1 MAIRKFKDIID
12 NKGYRISSADRQIF
26 EQGNLQSF
34 FGLGEQDAIEFIV
47 YDANDNQLPQGQLGE
62 SVRYVTLSTENIKD
76 YILLPEGTI
85 FQKYQFPKEYFVDVE
100 RLLNEAGYKNGI
112 FKTQITLLNKR
123 VGTEQKFNKLWINE
137 ISPSRNEIRLLPLDR
152 GVELNPEL
160 LERFS
165 LMLRDGNFRDDTIY
179 FMFQFIEKIKPQ
191 EISSFIISK
200 YSEKFLKRL
209 KTEFNIPD
217 FEVFSTT
224 IYNKFVESA
233 AYEFTNKISNIRD
246 ARYGQLKSTKIGI
259 ELTKSEIVDICKRLL
274 ASTVDYYLSFPNVK
288 TTTTFD
294 AGNDASFDEVGKVLQ
309 RLNSD
314 TTVDTSSPIV
324 ELVKVTTKK
333 TTQTELIIAREKEQT
348 KKEVPATKDD
358 KKQDPPVEEPPK
370 KEVIVMRNYM
380 VTNLSRISRGGS
392 GTTVVV
398 RYQNE
403 FKDGKQIQLP
413 SEDSIDIC
421 ALKGSVNV
429 VETDARIFIK
439 DVGPCDKTDT
449 STGKISQPSQPS
461 NPYGGGGTGGVTG
474 RGGTFDN
481 PRIASVKDVEEPST
495 EQLV

>member
-1 MAIRKFKDIID
+1 MAIKKFKDIID

-47 YDANDNQLPQGQLGE
+47 YDANDNQLPQGERGDL
-62 SVRYVTLSTENIKD
+62 VRYVTLSTENIKD

-85 FQKYQFPKEYFVDVE
+85 FQKYQFPKEYFVDAE

-123 VGTEQKFNKLWINE
+123 VGSEQKYNKLWINE
-137 ISPSRNEIRLLPLDR
+137 ISPSRNEVRLLPLDK

-200 YSEKFLKRL
+200 YSEKFLRRL

-233 AYEFTNKISNIRD
+233 AYEFTNRVSNIRD
-246 ARYGQLKSTKIGI
+246 AQYGQIKPNKVGI
-259 ELTKSEIVDICKRLL
+259 ELTKSQIVDICKRLL
-274 ASTVDYYLSFPNVK
+274 VSTVDYYLSYPNV
-288 TTTTFD
+288 TTKTTFD

-314 TTVDTSSPIV
+314 TTVDTSSPVV

-348 KKEVPATKDD
+348 KKDPPTTTDD
-358 KKQDPPVEEPPK
+358 TKQDPPMQELPK
-370 KEVIVMRNYM
+370 KEVITMYSYM
-380 VTNLSRISRGGS
+380 VENRTEDRNI
-392 GTTVVV
+392 VV
-398 RYQNE
+398 RWQNE
-403 FKDGKQIQLP
+403 FKDGKQLNVGP
-413 SEDSIDIC
+413 GDAIDIC
-421 ALKGSVNV
+421 ALKDSVNV
-429 VETDARIFIK
+429 VQEDAPFVRIK
-439 DVGPCDKTDT
+439 PDGPCDKTNV
-449 STGKISQPSQPS
+449 SIGKISQPSNS
-461 NPYGGGGTGGVTG
+461 YGGSGTGGVTG
-474 RGGTFDN
+474 RGGSFGNTN
-481 PRIASVKDVEEPST
+481 ISSVLKPIEPDVNQT
-495 EQLV
+495 V

>member
-1 MAIRKFKDIID
+1 MAIKKFKDIID

-47 YDANDNQLPQGQLGE
+47 YDANDNQLPQGQFGGL
-62 SVRYVTLSTENIKD
+62 VRYVTLSTENIKD
-76 YILLPEGTI
+76 YILLPEGTML
-85 FQKYQFPKEYFVDVE
+85 QRYQFPKEYFVDVE

-112 FKTQITLLNKR
+112 FKTQITLINKR
-123 VGTEQKFNKLWINE
+123 VGTEQQYNKLWINE
-137 ISPSRNEIRLLPLDR
+137 ISPSRNEIRLLPLDK
-152 GVELNPEL
+152 GIELNPEL

-165 LMLRDGNFRDDTIY
+165 LLLRDGNFRDDTIY

-200 YSEKFLKRL
+200 YSEKFLRRI
-209 KTEFNIPD
+209 KTEFNIQD

-233 AYEFTNKISNIRD
+233 AYEFTNRISNIRD
-246 ARYGQLKSTKIGI
+246 GRYGQLKTTKTGI
-259 ELTKSEIVDICKRLL
+259 ELTKSQIVDTCKRLL
-274 ASTVDYYLSFPNVK
+274 ASSVDYYLSYPNV
-288 TTTTFD
+288 TTNTTFD

-309 RLNSD
+309 RLNAD

-324 ELVKVTTKK
+324 ELVKITTKK

-380 VTNLSRISRGGS
+380 VSNLGRELRRDGDS
-392 GTTVVV
+392 GPSVVV
-398 RYQNE
+398 RHQNE
-403 FKDGKQIQLP
+403 FKDGKQIIL
-413 SEDSIDIC
+413 SSTDSIDIC
-421 ALKGSVNV
+421 ALKGSVSV
-429 VETDARIFIK
+429 DDTDVRTMIK
-439 DVGPCDKTDT
+439 DVGPCDKTDIPT
-449 STGKISQPSQPS
+449 TKISRPQPSTERGIPA
-461 NPYGGGGTGGVTG
+461 GVTG

-481 PRIASVKDVEEPST
+481 PRIGSVKDVEEPAT

>member
-1 MAIRKFKDIID
+1 MAIKKFKDIID
-12 NKGYRISSADRQIF
+12 NKGYRISAADRQIF

-47 YDANDNQLPQGQLGE
+47 YDANDNQLPQGQSGE

-123 VGTEQKFNKLWINE
+123 VGSDQKFNKLWINE
-137 ISPSRNEIRLLPLDR
+137 ISPSRNEIRLLPLDK

-200 YSEKFLKRL
+200 YSEKFLRRL
-209 KTEFNIPD
+209 KTEFNIQD

-233 AYEFTNKISNIRD
+233 AYEFTNRISNIRD

-259 ELTKSEIVDICKRLL
+259 ELTKNEIVDICKRLL
-274 ASTVDYYLSFPNVK
+274 ASSVDYYLSYPNINTK
-288 TTTTFD
+288 TTFD

-314 TTVDTSSPIV
+314 TTVDTSSPVV

-348 KKEVPATKDD
+348 KKEVPATTDD
-358 KKQDPPVEEPPK
+358 KKQDPPIQDPPK

-380 VTNLSRISRGGS
+380 VTNLSRQRDGL
-392 GTTVVV
+392 GTNIVV

-403 FKDGKQIQLP
+403 FKDGKQIQLQ

-429 VETDARIFIK
+429 VETDARVMIK
-439 DVGPCDKTDT
+439 DVGPCEKTDI
-449 STGKISQPSQPS
+449 STIKISNPTVSQPADG
-461 NPYGGGGTGGVTG
+461 YRGGGVTG
-474 RGGTFDN
+474 PGGTFTN
-481 PRIASVKDVEEPST
+481 PNIGSILKPIEPDVEQT
-495 EQLV
+495 V

>member
-191 EISSFIISK
+191 EISSFIIAK
-200 YSEKFLKRL
+200 YSEKFLRRL
-209 KTEFNIPD
+209 KTEFNISD

-233 AYEFTNKISNIRD
+233 AYEFTNRISNLRD
-246 ARYGQLKSTKIGI
+246 AQYGQLKSTKIGI

-274 ASTVDYYLSFPNVK
+274 ASSVDYYLSYPNV
-288 TTTTFD
+288 TTNTTFD

-324 ELVKVTTKK
+324 ELVKVTTKR

-348 KKEVPATKDD
+348 KKEAPATKDD

-370 KEVIVMRNYM
+370 KEVIVMRKYL
-380 VTNLSRISRGGS
+380 VSNLARERQRDGES
-392 GTTVVV
+392 GPSVVV

-403 FKDGKQIQLP
+403 FKDGKQIILP
-413 SEDSIDIC
+413 STDSIDIC
-421 ALKGSVNV
+421 ALQGSVS
-429 VETDARIFIK
+429 VEDTDVKMLIK

-449 STGKISQPSQPS
+449 STAKISRPQPSTERGIPA
-461 NPYGGGGTGGVTG
+461 GVTG

-481 PRIASVKDVEEPST
+481 ARIASVKDVEEPST